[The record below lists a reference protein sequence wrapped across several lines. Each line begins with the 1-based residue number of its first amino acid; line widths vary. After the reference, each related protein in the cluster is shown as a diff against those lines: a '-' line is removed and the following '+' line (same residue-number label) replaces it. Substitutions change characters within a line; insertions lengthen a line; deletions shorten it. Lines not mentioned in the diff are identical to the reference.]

1 MQPAARRMLPAL
13 LAARLLPAALLLLA
27 GIPLLAG
34 CAAAPPPAPPSLPWQ
49 EASGAVLTLHRGGVP
64 HSDRLG
70 LLRQSLDPAR
80 SLLPLVL
87 DNAMVDYQRGPR
99 FGFAAAAEAGFNA
112 VAPWSEQPR
121 AAILEAAAGSRLLA
135 VMPAR
140 QPAADDDANGTDIEW
155 DNSAWFDPAGI
166 RLARAIPFRGAPD
179 QAARPAD
186 LRLGSDG
193 PEASLAAIAAAV
205 AEEAAA
211 AQPRPVWAVL
221 QAFAAAGPPARR
233 LPSPAEARA
242 LAYGALVLGAS
253 GLVWFAEDSYAGR
266 SNGALGI
273 APAPAL
279 DYGIR
284 LQNGAATPAGGPAW
298 QPGPRQIA
306 AAAGLWQVV
315 AQLNREIERL
325 SPALLSPDARF
336 DSRVRLL
343 ALDGGAADLATD
355 LAVRG
360 PPLRLLLKRFD
371 DRYILVAV
379 NLTPRP
385 WRLFFGLPHPL
396 SRIER
401 WFDPAPPPPLSEGG
415 SSFEEDFPPHAVR
428 VYRLSP

>member
-1 MQPAARRMLPAL
+1 M
-13 LAARLLPAALLLLA
+13 
-27 GIPLLAG
+27 
-34 CAAAPPPAPPSLPWQ
+34 
-49 EASGAVLTLHRGGVP
+49 LTLHRGGVP

-70 LLRQSLDPAR
+70 LPRQSLDPAR

-99 FGFAAAAEAGFNA
+99 FGFAAAAAAGFNA

-121 AAILEAAAGSRLLA
+121 AAILAAAAGSRLLA

-140 QPAADDDANGTDIEW
+140 QPAVDDEANGADIEW

-166 RLARAIPFRGAPD
+166 RLVRAIPFRGAPD
-179 QAARPAD
+179 QVARPSD
-186 LRLGSDG
+186 LRPAALRPGSDG
-193 PEASLAAIAAAV
+193 PEAGLGAIAAAV
-205 AEEAAA
+205 AEEAAT

-284 LQNGAATPAGGPAW
+284 LQNGAATPAGGPAQQPDQQPAW

-343 ALDGGAADLATD
+343 ALDGGRADLATE
-355 LAVRG
+355 LG

-385 WRLFFGLPHPL
+385 WRLFFGLPRPL